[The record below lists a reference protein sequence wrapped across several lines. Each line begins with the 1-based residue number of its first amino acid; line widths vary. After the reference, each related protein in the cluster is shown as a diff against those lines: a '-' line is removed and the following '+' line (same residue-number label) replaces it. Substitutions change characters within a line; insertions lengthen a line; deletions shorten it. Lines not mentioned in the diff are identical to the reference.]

1 MEKKLH
7 SLKRTIALFMAL
19 VAVICFSGCIR
30 YSLTATVDK
39 DGTVDLVLLYAMQD
53 DYSSDVDDTEDLE
66 ELLRETGYEFKIDEY
81 DEDDYT
87 GYTISIL
94 DIPLDDLERTV
105 TDGLDMEG
113 FRVDENDGVYT
124 IRWDTTDLIGDAE
137 SSGVDAKMLNQYG
150 GFMRFCITIPGNSIS
165 DNADEVHDTT
175 YSWNL
180 LGMSEPV
187 LISFTLAGSY
197 PFPYRTKV
205 MVNKDKTAD
214 LEVLIAAVE
223 EEDDALEE
231 RIGIFED
238 NDWEITEEEGKKVT
252 AIFGEKYGLEIEEIS
267 EELLALGI
275 GYEGFEV
282 EFDEDEEIYSLNWDA
297 LAIAGN
303 ADTSEISSSAKKD
316 YGPYM
321 TFVLELPNSAEEE
334 NATEA
339 DGKILTWEL
348 LDMDEDIHAEFK
360 VKKQGFPMWVIG
372 VIIGGV
378 IIVAGIVV
386 MIIIL
391 SKRKKS
397 PKDPVP
403 AASAVPAPAPAFIP
417 TPSSSSIPVGLPQQ
431 PASPIAAPQQQASPF
446 APPVQPTSPFAA
458 PAQPA
463 PAAPQAP
470 SQSMLPQFGQPSGFQ
485 QTSGLPQ
492 IGFQQTMGLPVVG
505 VPSSNEETQQNND
518 PQLPPPENQ
527 G

>member
-30 YSLTATVDK
+30 YSLTAKVDK
-39 DGTVDLVLLYAMQD
+39 DGTVDMVMLYAMQD
-53 DYSSDVDDTEDLE
+53 DYATGMDDTEDLQE
-66 ELLRETGYEFKIDEY
+66 ALKEVGYDFEIDEY

-87 GYTISIL
+87 GYTVSIL

-105 TDGLDMEG
+105 TDGMGFEG
-113 FRVDENDGVYT
+113 FQVSEKDGVYT
-124 IRWDTTDLIGDAE
+124 IRWDASDVTGEAE
-137 SSGVDAKMLNQYG
+137 TSGIDGKSLNQYG
-150 GFMRFCITIPGNSIS
+150 GFMRFSITIPGNSIS
-165 DNADEVHDTT
+165 DNADEVNDTT
-175 YSWNL
+175 YSWDL
-180 LGMSEPV
+180 LGMSEPAF
-187 LISFTLAGSY
+187 ISFTLAGSY

-252 AIFGEKYGLEIEEIS
+252 AIFGEKYGLEIEEIA
-267 EELLALGI
+267 EEFQALGI

-282 EFDEDEEIYSLNWDA
+282 EFDEDEEIYSLTWDA
-297 LAIAGN
+297 LTIAGN

-321 TFVLELPNSAEEE
+321 TFVLELPNSAEDD

-348 LDMDEDIHAEFK
+348 LDMDEEIHAEFK
-360 VKKQGFPMWVIG
+360 VKKQGFPMWLIG

-397 PKDPVP
+397 PKAPVP
-403 AASAVPAPAPAFIP
+403 SAAPVVPAPAPAFIP
-417 TPSSSSIPVGLPQQ
+417 QPTSSAIPVGTPAQPVSPFAPPPQQ
-431 PASPIAAPQQQASPF
+431 PASPFAAPQ
-446 APPVQPTSPFAA
+446 
-458 PAQPA
+458 QPA

-505 VPSSNEETQQNND
+505 VPSSNEETQQNSD
-518 PQLPPPENQ
+518 PQLPPENQ

>member
-30 YSLTATVDK
+30 YSVTATVDK
-39 DGTVDLVLLYAMQD
+39 DGTVDLVWLYAMQD
-53 DYSSDVDDTEDLE
+53 DYASDMDDMDS
-66 ELLRETGYEFKIDEY
+66 LREAVENVGYDFEIDEY

-87 GYTISIL
+87 GYTVSIL
-94 DIPLDDLERTV
+94 DIPLDDLERTMTEGV
-105 TDGLDMEG
+105 EIEG
-113 FRVDENDGVYT
+113 FQVDEDDGVYT
-124 IRWDTTDLIGDAE
+124 IRWDAGDVTGEAE
-137 SSGVDAKMLNQYG
+137 SSGVDGKSLNQYG
-150 GFMRFCITIPGNSIS
+150 GFMRFSITIPGNSIS
-165 DNADEVHDTT
+165 DNADEVNDTT
-175 YSWNL
+175 YSWDL
-180 LGMSEPV
+180 LGLSEPAF
-187 LISFTLAGSY
+187 ISFTLAGSY

-348 LDMDEDIHAEFK
+348 LDMDEEIHAEFK

-397 PKDPVP
+397 PKDPVS

-417 TPSSSSIPVGLPQQ
+417 QPTSSAIPVGLPQQ
-431 PASPIAAPQQQASPF
+431 PTSPIAAPQQPASPF
-446 APPVQPTSPFAA
+446 APQPS
-458 PAQPA
+458 QPA

-470 SQSMLPQFGQPSGFQ
+470 QTNNFQQYGQQSGFP

-492 IGFQQTMGLPVVG
+492 AGFQQTMGLPVVEM
-505 VPSSNEETQQNND
+505 PSSNEAAPQNND
-518 PQLPPPENQ
+518 PQLPPENQ